1 VTWLTATE
9 ALQVLRVRPQTLYAN
24 VSRKKI
30 RAKPDPKDI
39 RRSLYH
45 EVDVRKL
52 ARKQG
57 GRRKATVVAAG
68 AIEWGDP
75 VLSSAISTVV
85 DGRLYYRGKDA
96 VGLSDS
102 ATLEE
107 IAGLLWGAGAVDF
120 GRAWREAPDALLAGG
135 RGERSGRVAAAVSRA
150 GALFG
155 ARVWAAVD
163 AGDRSDARGRTVSE
177 ARGRSVPT
185 TRDGA
190 MPDARD
196 ESAAPLQRAFYA
208 LGQRASVDFSSY
220 GRALPVLQAE
230 AAQVLVTFASAMLE
244 PEGAA
249 PWGGGRTYRSRQTSK
264 NAISSLGGG
273 KRPRGRASRR
283 SVELA
288 SGRSLKSA
296 RSSDALHERVADAF
310 GRCGAA
316 DILRRTLVLVA
327 DHELNAS
334 TFAARVAAS
343 TGAPLSASVLSG
355 LATLS
360 GPLHGRA
367 ALGVLELLDSVERLG
382 AHRAVRDWL
391 SQGRPI
397 VGFGHPL
404 YPGGDPRGTA
414 LLQHFDLPRP
424 FTDLSEVVED
434 MIGERPNI
442 DFALAALTKVH
453 RLPPEAPLVL
463 FAIGRCAGWLAHAL
477 EQVTTGHPI
486 RPRARY
492 IGPPVSASE
501 SISTSG

>member
-1 VTWLTATE
+1 MTWLTATE

-57 GRRKATVVAAG
+57 GRRKSTVVAAG

-85 DGRLYYRGKDA
+85 DGRLYYCGKDA
-96 VGLSDS
+96 VGLSDV

-107 IAGLLWGAGAVDF
+107 VAGLLWGAGAVDF
-120 GRAWREAPDALLAGG
+120 EQAWRHASAAMAGGGRKQAGRAQAATGGSRLTSGASAALSAAGG
-135 RGERSGRVAAAVSRA
+135 SGSV
-150 GALFG
+150 LT
-155 ARVWAAVD
+155 ARL
-163 AGDRSDARGRTVSE
+163 G
-177 ARGRSVPT
+177 P
-185 TRDGA
+185 RDNSTGI
-190 MPDARD
+190 
-196 ESAAPLQRAFYA
+196 PLQRAFYA
-208 LGQRASVDFSSY
+208 LGLRASADLSSY

-230 AAQVLVTFASAMLE
+230 AAGVLVTLASALLG
-244 PEGAA
+244 PESAA
-249 PWGGGRTYRSRQTSK
+249 RAPGVVRVRQSP
-264 NAISSLGGG
+264 AD
-273 KRPRGRASRR
+273 RP
-283 SVELA
+283 
-288 SGRSLKSA
+288 
-296 RSSDALHERVADAF
+296 DYALHERVADAF
-310 GRCGAA
+310 ERSSAA
-316 DILRRTLVLVA
+316 DILRRVLILLA

-334 TFAARVAAS
+334 TFATRVAVS
-343 TGAPLSASVLSG
+343 TGAPLSAGVLSG

-367 ALGVLELLDSVERLG
+367 ALGVLELLASVERLG
-382 AHRAVRDWL
+382 PDGAVRDWL

-404 YPGGDPRGTA
+404 YPAGDPRAAA
-414 LLQHFDLPRP
+414 LLQYLALPRAY
-424 FTDLSEVVED
+424 TELSGVVED

-453 RLPPEAPLVL
+453 RLPADAPLIL
-463 FAIGRCAGWLAHAL
+463 FALGRCAGWLAHAL

-492 IGPPVSASE
+492 VGPAVS
-501 SISTSG
+501 